1 MTEDWR
7 NSIDNKEAVAAV
19 AVDLSK
25 AFDAIN
31 HSLLLAKLTAYG
43 FSPHALAL
51 MSTYLLGRQQCVR
64 LEGVCSNFKTV
75 KSGVPQG
82 SLLGPLLF
90 NIFINDLN
98 FSVPNV
104 SLRLYADDT
113 TAYLSDVSPTILEFS
128 FNKDLQ
134 TLSSWFESNH
144 LTANST
150 KTQSL
155 SVGPCAYHHSLFLNN
170 ARIEFLR
177 SIKILGVTLD
187 KDLSYKEHLYCR
199 CLHQALILLFKCLN
213 GTGPTYIGSLFKYRH
228 TPCRRGLEFGIT

>member
-1 MTEDWR
+1 MKTHSCCTALLKMTEDWR

-19 AVDLSK
+19 AVDFSK

-31 HSLLLAKLTAYG
+31 HRLLLAKLKAYG
-43 FSPHALAL
+43 F
-51 MSTYLLGRQQCVR
+51 YLLGRQQCVR

-98 FSVPNV
+98 FCVPNV

-134 TLSSWFESNH
+134 TLSSRFESYH
-144 LTANST
+144 LTVNST
-150 KTQSL
+150 ETQAL
-155 SVGPCAYHHSLFLNN
+155 SVEPCDYHYSVFLNN
-170 ARIEFLR
+170 ARIEFLQ

-187 KDLSYKEHLYCR
+187 KDLSYKGHISDELKKAYME
-199 CLHQALILLFKCLN
+199 N
-213 GTGPTYIGSLFKYRH
+213 
-228 TPCRRGLEFGIT
+228 ITKKNVAIQK